1 MSTRAPLRN
10 LTISDKIFFHQPHI
24 QKKNLKKKKREREMV
39 VVEVRHIC
47 LFYFHKFG
55 LLKLLEMK
63 GEMDNKVY
71 LLLIMF
77 ISCILSSSAAQK
89 SAT

>member
-1 MSTRAPLRN
+1 
-10 LTISDKIFFHQPHI
+10 
-24 QKKNLKKKKREREMV
+24 MV

-55 LLKLLEMK
+55 LLKLLEMN